1 MSDPF
6 KTLILDKIE
15 NALKKRVEKSN
26 ESWGSPIGGDMYTK
40 DDSSDEDVPNVN
52 DDTPYKTHW
61 VPGTQE
67 SELLEQSEDEEIPPE
82 EQVPEEGGE
91 EMPPEEGGG
100 EMVDPGMGEEGMPG
114 EEMGAGMPGEEPPKD
129 PRELGRT
136 YELKKIYARLVSIEA
151 YLATTSDEELLIL
164 RTNVSKAIEMFQV
177 LSSNIT
183 SFKEQIDDIIVIFYD
198 FINTVYSILEKFY
211 KNKSREES
219 KNNKK

>member
-6 KTLILDKIE
+6 KTLILNKIE
-15 NALKKRVEKSN
+15 TALKKRVEKSN

-61 VPGTQE
+61 NPGTQE
-67 SELLEQSEDEEIPPE
+67 SELLEQTEDEEATPE
-82 EQVPEEGGE
+82 EQADEMPPE

-100 EMVDPGMGEEGMPG
+100 EMADPGMGEE
-114 EEMGAGMPGEEPPKD
+114 GMPGEEPPKD

-136 YELKKIYARLVSIEA
+136 YELKKIYTRLVSIEA